1 MPKDAVTHVPVSFP
15 RCKVRLAIFVFSV
28 GKIAT
33 ESFIGDYTKWHR
45 AQIAQ
50 VMLLL
55 LMGA

>member
-1 MPKDAVTHVPVSFP
+1 MSQFP
-15 RCKVRLAIFVFSV
+15 SVQSRLAIFVFSV

-33 ESFIGDYTKWHR
+33 EGFIGDYTKWHR

>member
-1 MPKDAVTHVPVSFP
+1 MSQFP
-15 RCKVRLAIFVFSV
+15 SVQSAPGDFRIF
-28 GKIAT
+28 GWKNHRKIAR